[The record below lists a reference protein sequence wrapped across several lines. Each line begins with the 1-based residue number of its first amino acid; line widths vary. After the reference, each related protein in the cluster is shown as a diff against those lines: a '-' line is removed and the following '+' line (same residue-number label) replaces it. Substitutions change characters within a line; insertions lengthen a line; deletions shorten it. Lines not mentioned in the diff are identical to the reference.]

1 MEEGKNLSNFT
12 APTNDGTNAC
22 AFLSLKITELLL
34 GKSFLNWDELPSTI
48 SNIIR
53 KFPTKL
59 NEIRDK
65 EQIYEVEGAYAEML
79 HGGLVLPLSL
89 DVKYE
94 WEKVFSDAGKKQFV
108 QCLES
113 DAIYIMTVQPYSFVV
128 GRSGHSIFVV
138 DTHVIGDS
146 LGGNGNGVIVV
157 FSSCADAAKWVWQ
170 RLFDSKVRDQFMQL
184 IKVTIEERN
193 NAEGTVQG
201 QYDLFQD
208 SIAGTASRQHNIS
221 KECAQGRAPGQY
233 DLSQNSKTGTA
244 SRQHNTFRE
253 STEKTL
259 PERYDLSQDSIAGT
273 ASRQHDVLQE
283 SILKAFPKQRN
294 LSQGSISEKN
304 QRAETATRP
313 AEQRTKAFQEEFAT
327 GAMWD
332 SERTETFGP
341 YNIPYIPSVSRNLTK
356 VEQFALVKSK
366 ITRAERIPQA
376 CRKQAVFLINSSQL
390 KATEDVQSD
399 LNGTFEKC
407 LEVRIYTVQAY
418 LSDKD
423 KAIVKAISRKRMEK
437 LGNNQMYLKLHRK
450 ENKFGLIRNISYFFV
465 DGVNPK

>member
-34 GKSFLNWDELPSTI
+34 GKSFLNWDELSSTI

-53 KFPTKL
+53 NFPTKL

-89 DVKYE
+89 DIKYE

-113 DAIYIMTVQPYSFVV
+113 DAIYIMTIQPYSFVV
-128 GRSGHSIFVV
+128 GRSGHSFFVV

-201 QYDLFQD
+201 QYDL
-208 SIAGTASRQHNIS
+208 
-221 KECAQGRAPGQY
+221 
-233 DLSQNSKTGTA
+233 SQNSKTGTA

-273 ASRQHDVLQE
+273 ASRQHNMSQE
-283 SILKAFPKQRN
+283 SISKAFPKQRN
-294 LSQGSISEKN
+294 LSRGSISEKN

-376 CRKQAVFLINSSQL
+376 CRKQAVFLQQQP
-390 KATEDVQSD
+390 A
-399 LNGTFEKC
+399 
-407 LEVRIYTVQAY
+407 
-418 LSDKD
+418 
-423 KAIVKAISRKRMEK
+423 
-437 LGNNQMYLKLHRK
+437 
-450 ENKFGLIRNISYFFV
+450 
-465 DGVNPK
+465 